1 MSNRKT
7 QMLCAWCGPAAIVL
21 FLLAFWPLAGL
32 LLPVPSPSWSAAHIQ
47 HLYLTHTDSKRVGF
61 MLFMVAG
68 VLTGVW
74 AAAIATQ
81 MKRIEGEHSPLTW
94 TQLGMGMIG
103 VLLFLFPGFFMQ
115 AAAFRPYRDPQ
126 LTLLINDVAW
136 LPFIGAFG
144 PAVIQCIAI
153 GIACFKDTA
162 ERVFPRWLGYFNI
175 WCALTFLPAALIYF
189 FKNGAFAWNGVFCFW
204 LPLTV
209 FSTWFI
215 VMFVMLR
222 RAIIR
227 QDEETAP
234 VARAAAAEI
243 PVPA

>member
-1 MSNRKT
+1 VSNRQT
-7 QMLCAWCGPAAIVL
+7 QTLCAWCGPAAIAI
-21 FLLAFWPLAGL
+21 FLIAFWPLAGL
-32 LLPVPSPSWSAAHIQ
+32 FPVPAPHWSAAHVQ
-47 HLYLTHTDSKRVGF
+47 HLYMTNTDLKRLGF

-68 VLTGVW
+68 ALTGPW

-94 TQLGMGMIG
+94 TQLGMGIIG
-103 VLLFLFPGFFMQ
+103 VLLFLFPCFFMQ

-126 LTLLINDVAW
+126 LTLLIQDIAW
-136 LPFIGAFG
+136 LPFIGAFA

-153 GIACFKDTA
+153 GIACFRDA
-162 ERVFPRWLGYFNI
+162 DERVFPRWLGYFNI
-175 WCALTFLPAALIYF
+175 WCALSFLPAALIYF
-189 FKNGAFAWNGVFCFW
+189 FKHGAFAWNGVFCFW
-204 LPLTV
+204 LPLSV
-209 FSTWFI
+209 FSLWFI

-227 QDEETAP
+227 QDEGTVP
-234 VARAAAAEI
+234 VTRAATPTI